1 MEIKYGANCGVT
13 VKRFVPCAIVRDGDD
28 IRIDSAHPHA
38 KELAE
43 IAVDMVSNVRE
54 LDADGDKGF
63 KLLDRAQALAGE
75 NAANALYDA
84 WLDFRKRQ
92 RKAEAEQEARLWVAK
107 WNLTDP
113 DERPGADADFL
124 RALRNAASSKVSE
137 GLTAVF
143 AYGYQQ
149 GRNDAEKASR
159 KKVTV

>member
-28 IRIDSAHPHA
+28 IRIDAAHPHA

-54 LDADGDKGF
+54 LDVDGDKGF

-75 NAANALYDA
+75 DAATALYDA

-92 RKAEAEQEARLWVAK
+92 RKAAAERKARLWVAK
-107 WNLTDP
+107 WNPCDP
-113 DERPGADADFL
+113 NERPAADADLL
-124 RALRNAASSKVSE
+124 RALRDAASSKVSD
-137 GLTAVF
+137 GLMAVF

-149 GRNDAEKASR
+149 GRNDAAKASQ